1 MSPDRP
7 ERVKRAFCS
16 TNPFRKN
23 GCDVFQ
29 SRMVPSYVN
38 AAGANVVGSRM
49 RALIASPITDGSRSC
64 ATALHGKN
72 KRETIKQLPSTRN
85 CRAIGYLRRSALQDV
100 DPTLTA
106 VPVDKWRRKWL
117 YDSVSGSR
125 SIFGVEDM
133 ISAAGRPRRAWRRCN
148 RRLRW
153 PG

>member
-38 AAGANVVGSRM
+38 AAGANVVGSRNV
-49 RALIASPITDGSRSC
+49 ALIACPITDGSRSC
-64 ATALHGKN
+64 ATALHGKS

-85 CRAIGYLRRSALQDV
+85 CRAIGHLRRSALQDV
-100 DPTLTA
+100 DPTLPA
-106 VPVDKWRRKWL
+106 VQLDNRRRKSL
-117 YDSVSGSR
+117 YDSVLGSR
-125 SIFGVEDM
+125 SVFVVEDM
-133 ISAAGRPRRAWRRCN
+133 MSA
-148 RRLRW
+148 
-153 PG
+153 